1 MAAKKI
7 NLSDIQGSD
16 VPSGAEQR
24 VGIIVAEWNSEI
36 TFRLRDGAIDTLTKH
51 GVAYEDIIVK
61 YVPGAFELTKA
72 TEWMMRKY
80 LVDSIIV
87 IGCIV
92 RGGTPHFE
100 YICSAVSNGIT
111 NLNTQEF
118 GCAVFG
124 VLTVDTFE
132 QGMERA
138 GGAHGNK
145 GVEAAVTALKMMAL
159 QDEMDEEDEI
169 DSFLSEMDADDFDDE
184 DDDLDGD
191 DTDDNVRKL

>member
-7 NLSDIQGSD
+7 SLSDIQGSD
-16 VPSGAEQR
+16 VPSGADQR

-72 TEWMMRKY
+72 AEWMMHKY

-118 GCAVFG
+118 GCVIFG

-145 GVEAAVTALKMMAL
+145 GIEAAVTALKMMAL
-159 QDEMDEEDEI
+159 QDEMNEEDEV
-169 DSFLSEMDADDFDDE
+169 DGFLSDLDTDDLDDE
-184 DDDLDGD
+184 DDMDD
-191 DTDDNVRKL
+191 DTNDNIRKL